1 MRERHESVVEEQLRL
16 AAERGAFDDL
26 PGKGRPLRLDGPDD
40 DGWWVR
46 GWIERE
52 GLSGEALLPTSLLL
66 RKEVQRLPAT
76 VAPLRDEAAVR
87 AVVSDL
93 NRRIAA
99 WLLAPTPPQVPLAPV
114 RADDVVAAWRA
125 TRDATHTESRDE
137 VRHPVES
144 SRSASGTVEAAT
156 ADPEPGAEQMTSPT
170 ALPGP
175 ARAFRAIAIAE
186 ACSWTGLLIGMF
198 FKYIVV
204 FDDLGVKIFGPIH
217 GALFVA
223 YLVVTLVAAR
233 RLGWSLMTTLF
244 ALAAS
249 IPPLFTLWFERWA
262 MRTGKLHGAGTGTAR
277 GATA

>member
-1 MRERHESVVEEQLRL
+1 MRERHESVVEEQIRL

-26 PGKGRPLRLDGPDD
+26 PGKGQPLRLDGPDD
-40 DGWWVR
+40 DSWWVR

-52 GLSGEALLPTSLLL
+52 GLSGDALLPTSLLL
-66 RKEVQRLPAT
+66 RKEIQRLPET
-76 VAPLRDEAAVR
+76 VTPLPDEAAVR

-93 NRRIAA
+93 NKR
-99 WLLAPTPPQVPLAPV
+99 
-114 RADDVVAAWRA
+114 VAAWQ
-125 TRDATHTESRDE
+125 DARQGSRRE
-137 VRHPVES
+137 VRHPVEGS
-144 SRSASGTVEAAT
+144 GPASGTVEAAA
-156 ADPEPGAEQMTSPT
+156 ADPEPGAEPMTSPT

-186 ACSWTGLLIGMF
+186 ACSWTGLLVGMF
-198 FKYIVV
+198 FKYVVV
-204 FDDLGVKIFGPIH
+204 FDDIGVKIFGPIH

-233 RLGWSLMTTLF
+233 RLGWSVVTTLV

-262 MRTGKLHGAGTGTAR
+262 MRTGKLHGASTGAAR

>member
-1 MRERHESVVEEQLRL
+1 MRERHESVVEEQIRL
-16 AAERGAFDDL
+16 AAERGVFDDL

-66 RKEVQRLPAT
+66 RKEIQRLPQT
-76 VAPLRDEAAVR
+76 VAPLTDEVAVR
-87 AVVSDL
+87 VVVSDL

-114 RADDVVAAWRA
+114 RADDVVAAWRG
-125 TRDATHTESRDE
+125 SRE
-137 VRHPVES
+137 QVRHPVEGPGT
-144 SRSASGTVEAAT
+144 ASGTVEAAA
-156 ADPEPGAEQMTSPT
+156 ADPDPGAAPMTSPT

-186 ACSWTGLLIGMF
+186 ACSWMGLLVGMF
-198 FKYIVV
+198 FKYVVV

-223 YLVVTLVAAR
+223 YLVITLVAAR
-233 RLGWSLMTTLF
+233 RLGWSVGTTLV

-262 MRTGKLHGAGTGTAR
+262 MRTGKLHGAGAGTPR

>member
-1 MRERHESVVEEQLRL
+1 VRERHESVVEEQIRL

-26 PGKGRPLRLDGPDD
+26 PGKGQPLRLDGPDD
-40 DGWWVR
+40 DSWWVR

-52 GLSGEALLPTSLLL
+52 GLSGDALLPTSLLL
-66 RKEVQRLPAT
+66 RKEIQRLPET
-76 VAPLRDEAAVR
+76 VTPLPDEAAVR

-93 NRRIAA
+93 NKRVAA

-114 RADDVVAAWRA
+114 RADDVVAAWQ
-125 TRDATHTESRDE
+125 DARQGSRRE
-137 VRHPVES
+137 VRHPVEGS
-144 SRSASGTVEAAT
+144 GPASGTVEAAA
-156 ADPEPGAEQMTSPT
+156 ADPEPGAEPMTSPT

-186 ACSWTGLLIGMF
+186 ACSWTGLLVGMF
-198 FKYIVV
+198 FKYVVV
-204 FDDLGVKIFGPIH
+204 FDDIGVKIFGPIH

-233 RLGWSLMTTLF
+233 RLGWSVVTTLV

-262 MRTGKLHGAGTGTAR
+262 MRTGKLHGASTGTAR